1 MHHVVAKPFNT
12 ATRRFRPGDAATE
25 ADVTPDLDW
34 AHLIAAGFVAPTDGE
49 AAAPEAPAEAA
60 PAA

>member
-12 ATRRFRPGDAATE
+12 ATRRYRVGDPLAET
-25 ADVTPDLDW
+25 DVAPDFDW
-34 AHLIAAGFVAPTDGE
+34 EHLIAAGFVAPADGE
-49 AAAPEAPAEAA
+49 PIAPEAPADAA